1 MSGPESGPPEEAP
14 RPRARGMSPRIA
26 AALVLLAVFVLGA
39 AAGVLAD
46 RKLSHRDGPRG
57 HEREGRVPS
66 WLNRPEAEH
75 RKYWSRIHDQLGL
88 TPDQRAAVDTLLS
101 RRARQLEAARHQM
114 EPEMLRI
121 MQETRAQIDSVL
133 TPEQRVKLEEIRK
146 ERRERRE
153 RRR

>member
-1 MSGPESGPPEEAP
+1 MNGPESKPPDEAP
-14 RPRARGMSPRIA
+14 RARTGMSPRIA

-39 AAGVLAD
+39 AAGVLSD
-46 RKLSHRDGPRG
+46 RKLSRRDEGRRP
-57 HEREGRVPS
+57 EREGRVPS
-66 WLNRPEAEH
+66 WLNRPESEH
-75 RKYWSRIHDQLGL
+75 RKYWSRIHDRLGL
-88 TPDQRAAVDTLLS
+88 TTEQRAAVDTLLS

-133 TPEQRVKLEEIRK
+133 TPEQRQKFEEIRK
-146 ERRERRE
+146 ERRERRD

>member
-1 MSGPESGPPEEAP
+1 MNGSETRPPEGTPPP
-14 RPRARGMSPRIA
+14 RRGIPPRVA
-26 AALVLLAVFVLGA
+26 AAVLLLAVFALGA

-46 RKLSHRDGPRG
+46 RKLVRHDENRRG
-57 HEREGRVPS
+57 ERSGRVPS
-66 WLNRPEAEH
+66 WLSRPESEH
-75 RKYWSRIHDQLGL
+75 RKYWSRIHDRLEL
-88 TPDQRAAVDTLLS
+88 TQEQRAAVDTLLS

-133 TPEQRVKLEEIRK
+133 TPEQRQKLEEIRK